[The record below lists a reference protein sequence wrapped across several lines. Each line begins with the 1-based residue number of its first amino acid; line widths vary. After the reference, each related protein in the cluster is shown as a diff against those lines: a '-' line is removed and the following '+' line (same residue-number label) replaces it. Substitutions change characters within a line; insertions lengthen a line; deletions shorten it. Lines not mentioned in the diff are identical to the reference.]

1 MSSIQASY
9 ESEQITKA
17 SDPYAV
23 TPEVAPEPDSKPTY
37 TTSES
42 NDDAEKD
49 AIHIDGEAYN
59 GLTKPDPHYA
69 TFFSPSDV
77 RAETWGSD
85 FLYSDRERYFR
96 MLSAINRGEQ
106 NGPTWEHSELETYRL
121 RKHLVEIIGE
131 RLNLTKQQIEH
142 TTARATN
149 VDGEKFGQ
157 RLELAVF
164 CTAAYVVHRDE
175 SGYAKARDFHP
186 NCPKNDE
193 VFEEVAEE
201 FGAEFESGADL
212 ADSSE
217 EDTVGEEEKETESR
231 GLIVTRKSYEA
242 KQNQLQHILDVEIP
256 QNSKEIGQA
265 IEMGD
270 LSENAEYKAGKE
282 KQEMLNLTAAKLKEE
297 LEKATI
303 FEPKDIDTS
312 RISFG
317 TKVTLYNHESSEEE
331 TYKIFGP
338 WESNPEE
345 HTISYLSPFGGKLW
359 NHTEGEEVK
368 FEINERVYHYTVKS
382 IEAAQF

>member
-1 MSSIQASY
+1 MSSIQPSY
-9 ESEQITKA
+9 ESEQITKP
-17 SDPYAV
+17 SDPYAA
-23 TPEVAPEPDSKPTY
+23 TPEVAPEPESKPTY
-37 TTSES
+37 TTGES

-69 TFFSPSDV
+69 TFFSSSDV

-121 RKHLVEIIGE
+121 RKHLVEVIGE
-131 RLNLTKQQIEH
+131 WLNLTKLQIER

-201 FGAEFESGADL
+201 F
-212 ADSSE
+212 
-217 EDTVGEEEKETESR
+217 
-231 GLIVTRKSYEA
+231 
-242 KQNQLQHILDVEIP
+242 
-256 QNSKEIGQA
+256 
-265 IEMGD
+265 D
-270 LSENAEYKAGKE
+270 LSENRIENTCRRFDQQFG
-282 KQEMLNLTAAKLKEE
+282 E
-297 LEKATI
+297 LPPVEFDSRKPNWRAD
-303 FEPKDIDTS
+303 EHPDRKVMERPSKD
-312 RISFG
+312 
-317 TKVTLYNHESSEEE
+317 ESH
-331 TYKIFGP
+331 GHR
-338 WESNPEE
+338 WR
-345 HTISYLSPFGGKLW
+345 GG
-359 NHTEGEEVK
+359 
-368 FEINERVYHYTVKS
+368 I
-382 IEAAQF
+382 